1 MAIGGGVDFKVSH
14 RFSIRAVQV
23 DYLMTHFNEFGTGA
37 QNQNNLRVS
46 TGLRSAS
53 TSVVRCRQQGPMRQ
67 AWARCTFCFFSGRI

>member
-46 TGLRSAS
+46 TGF
-53 TSVVRCRQQGPMRQ
+53 V
-67 AWARCTFCFFSGRI
+67 FHF